1 MITQITGLSLQVKVV
16 HCNISLWL
24 TLPRFELNVVNG
36 NIRTESRTCFL
47 SIKQDLNNICYKI
60 KGCQSISRKA
70 SIINKIKKKI
80 QSVYLTKRWNSN
92 SLIIIASLS
101 IVLISRYIVHN
112 HLDTKFK

>member
-1 MITQITGLSLQVKVV
+1 MITQMTGLSLQIKVV

-36 NIRTESRTCFL
+36 NIRTESRTCFFP
-47 SIKQDLNNICYKI
+47 IKQDLNNICYKI
-60 KGCQSISRKA
+60 KGCQSISRKD
-70 SIINKIKKKI
+70 SIINKIKKI
-80 QSVYLTKRWNSN
+80 QSIYLTKRLNSN
-92 SLIIIASLS
+92 SFIIIASLS